1 MQDPATEQVEASSA
15 VPPPTESAVPPRTE
29 NTASAAANASTGRG
43 LHRTLPHR
51 SFYVGGSPLGM
62 PHVHPNR
69 KQPPSI
75 PPFIKAVTTPDTVVA
90 DDTSAAPKANA
101 PLSHT
106 ENLAS
111 PRTESKS
118 ANASATP
125 TDHWYRIAK
134 ALRDKIRSTSKV
146 RPGYVL
152 CIACTRSCD
161 GVAHISKVPYTEEN
175 FAAIG
180 KANQDVQIWHCD
192 DGQQYL
198 EARFCGLCMS
208 SMRVAQA
215 LILSDESGP
224 EEKADEELELAK
236 AISASLEDMSKD
248 ETTEIDE
255 ELAAAIRASLESESS
270 RP

>member
-1 MQDPATEQVEASSA
+1 MEPKAKASSA
-15 VPPPTESAVPPRTE
+15 AQLRTQSAAPPRTE
-29 NTASAAANASTGRG
+29 NTASAAANASN
-43 LHRTLPHR
+43 
-51 SFYVGGSPLGM
+51 S
-62 PHVHPNR
+62 
-69 KQPPSI
+69 
-75 PPFIKAVTTPDTVVA
+75 A
-90 DDTSAAPKANA
+90 D
-101 PLSHT
+101 
-106 ENLAS
+106 
-111 PRTESKS
+111 
-118 ANASATP
+118 ASATP

-146 RPGYVL
+146 GPGYVL

-180 KANQDVQIWHCD
+180 KANQDVKIWKCD

-208 SMRVAQA
+208 SIRVAQGF
-215 LILSDESGP
+215 ILSDESGP

-255 ELAAAIRASLESESS
+255 ELAAAISASLESESS